1 MDPIA
6 RTVCWLHDYPSAS
19 SASPRRPSSACSA
32 SSWRD
37 SRFAP
42 SRASR
47 LSHTSQLEY
56 EREISSSRSLSPTRC
71 DGHNSATE
79 IWMLHARY
87 CSTRKHRAAKQL
99 LRRARRAP
107 TTIDD
112 RRRAARTLFLC
123 LFSQVIQ
130 VDLACW
136 SSRILNR
143 TIRPESSRFSFA
155 RSTIPQEIDDMSNV
169 IQVKSITSP

>member
-37 SRFAP
+37 SRSAP

-99 LRRARRAP
+99 LRRAP

-112 RRRAARTLFLC
+112 RRRGLSFC
-123 LFSQVIQ
+123 VSSQVIQ

-143 TIRPESSRFSFA
+143 TIRPESPRFSFA
-155 RSTIPQEIDDMSNV
+155 RSTIEIDDMSNV